1 MTKLKR
7 LAVCFALM
15 CVMTVSSF
23 AQEPPTLPPCVPGE
37 MNSPPCSMSA
47 PDNSVLGETQGPS
60 LSIAAELVY
69 SAEATLWSV
78 LLF

>member
-15 CVMTVSSF
+15 CVVTVSSF
-23 AQEPPTLPPCVPGE
+23 AQEPPKPPCVPGE
-37 MNSPPCSMSA
+37 VNTPPCALSA
-47 PDNSVLGETQGPS
+47 PDNSVLGEAQDPS
-60 LSIAAELVY
+60 LSNAADLIY
-69 SAEATLWSV
+69 SAEATIWSV